1 VLKKTSAYTG
11 LVIVTA
17 AGALLTSSPAYALDS
32 IVQGSHSWNHHRS
45 HHRNHNW
52 NGNRHHGRI
61 FIRIY
66 IYNKNNNRAIAIAR
80 PEHRRHRRAFV
91 PTDGVIGGGVG
102 AGGGVVGG
110 VGAADR
116 TPAAPEAPA
125 ASAPDT
131 ASTNQAPV
139 SAGAP
144 ADQGTAAAPAT
155 TSVAP
160 LDEGATGNVSP

>member
-32 IVQGSHSWNHHRS
+32 LVRGSHSWNHHRS

-52 NGNRHHGRI
+52 NGHRHHGRI

-66 IYNKNNNRAIAIAR
+66 IYNKNNNRAIAVAR
-80 PEHRRHRRAFV
+80 PEHRRHRHVVV
-91 PTDGVIGGGVG
+91 PSDDVIGGGFG
-102 AGGGVVGG
+102 AGGRGA
-110 VGAADR
+110 AADR
-116 TPAAPEAPA
+116 IPAEPVTPA

-131 ASTNQAPV
+131 TSTNPSPV

-144 ADQGTAAAPAT
+144 ADQGAAAAPAT